1 MSYFHFRKCTK
12 LPMSLINSNE
22 KDLLSLFSE
31 GDQDAFEKIY
41 RLYSPRLF
49 GFLLKL
55 VKSEEHATEL
65 LQEIFIKIWNGRSKF
80 DPKQSFRP
88 YLFRVAENTVYD
100 FFRKVA
106 RERKLREELIKINEE
121 IYSHVEEACFT
132 KENQLF
138 LQNVIDT
145 LPPKRRQVFRLIK
158 MEDYSYEEV
167 SVLLN
172 ISIST
177 ISDHI
182 VKANKFVEERLK
194 GWNKTSIG
202 MITLLFLS

>member
-1 MSYFHFRKCTK
+1 MTVK
-12 LPMSLINSNE
+12 NSNE
-22 KDLLSLFSE
+22 KDLILLFSN
-31 GDQDAFEKIY
+31 GDQVAFEKIY
-41 RLYSPRLF
+41 HLYSPRLL
-49 GFLLKL
+49 GFLIKL
-55 VKSEEHATEL
+55 VKSEGHAKEL
-65 LQEIFIKIWNGRSKF
+65 LQEIFIKIWNSRNSI
-80 DPKQSFRP
+80 DPEKSFRS

-106 RERKLREELIKINEE
+106 REKKLQAELLKINDGF
-121 IYSHVEEACFT
+121 YSHVEEECFS
-132 KENQLF
+132 KQNQEL

-172 ISIST
+172 ISTST

>member
-1 MSYFHFRKCTK
+1 MTVN
-12 LPMSLINSNE
+12 NSNE
-22 KDLLSLFSE
+22 KELIVLFTK
-31 GDQDAFEKIY
+31 GDKDAFETIY
-41 RLYSPRLF
+41 QLYSPRLL
-49 GFLLKL
+49 GFLIKL

-65 LQEIFIKIWNGRSKF
+65 LQEIFIKIWKSRDMINPEK
-80 DPKQSFRP
+80 SFRS

-100 FFRKVA
+100 FFRKVT
-106 RERKLREELIKINEE
+106 REKKLMTDLMKINEE
-121 IYSHVEEACFT
+121 AYSHIEEACFS
-132 KENQLF
+132 KENQQF

-172 ISIST
+172 ISTST

-182 VKANKFVEERLK
+182 VKANKFMQERLK
-194 GWNKTSIG
+194 SWNMSSIG

>member
-1 MSYFHFRKCTK
+1 MTVK
-12 LPMSLINSNE
+12 NSNE
-22 KDLLSLFSE
+22 KDLIILFTK
-31 GDQDAFEKIY
+31 GDQAAFEKIY
-41 RLYSPRLF
+41 HLYSPRLL
-49 GFLLKL
+49 GFLIKL
-55 VKSEEHATEL
+55 VKSEGHATEL
-65 LQEIFIKIWNGRSKF
+65 LQEIFIKIWNSRNTIDAEK
-80 DPKQSFRP
+80 SFRSF
-88 YLFRVAENTVYD
+88 LFRVAENTVYD

-106 RERKLREELIKINEE
+106 REKKLQAELLKINENF
-121 IYSHVEEACFT
+121 YSHVEEACFS

-138 LQNVIDT
+138 LENVIGT

-172 ISIST
+172 ISTST

-202 MITLLFLS
+202 MIAILFLS